1 MFKFFKNKRYYRKNW
16 TGEIIDSE
24 VLLRGELIK
33 VKVYPYEIKRRR
45 GWLDTECHYME
56 YFIKVVGI
64 DKGYH
69 IQAEGYTT
77 ALMKLTSYLEVEG
90 KYIG

>member
-24 VLLRGELIK
+24 ILVRGEFVK
-33 VKVYPYEIKRRR
+33 VKIYPYEIKKRN
-45 GWLDTECHYME
+45 GWLDVEWQYME
-56 YFIKVVGI
+56 YFIKAADV

-69 IQAEGYTT
+69 IQADGYTD
-77 ALMKLTSYLEVEG
+77 ALYKLTRYMDGEG
-90 KYIG
+90 IYIG